1 MKPHTCRSFGGPLWV
16 LSCLFA
22 CFASVAPQVVAA
34 ETNANAAT
42 TVFADVVALDQ
53 PFMFN
58 RLGAAQPQ
66 GMIFALAR
74 DIVPM
79 EAGQGVTPGNVML
92 RKDKRARPIVLRV
105 NAGQFLEIH
114 FTNLLSPQPVN
125 PPTAAPITSL
135 QPVTRSAGVHVTGME
150 LVSVTLPDGT
160 VQPGIA
166 SDATWVGVNP
176 SSLAAPGQQRIYKY
190 YAKEEGTFML
200 YSAGGDWAGQL
211 QAGLFGAATVEPAHA
226 QWYRSQVTRED
237 LELAAYRV
245 EPTPGGCRVPG
256 REDLS
261 FCRKAGPDGKPLTV
275 ATEDGELALWSFHAP
290 GADESGAQKT
300 DVVIR
305 NDRVFTPDGRPL
317 VDYNAVYPAGH
328 PRAGQP
334 ILLMT
339 RRLADGRDE
348 LVSSDLTAIIAG
360 PDGGGFPFSENGPG
374 FAQNPTYP
382 NRRAPFREFTIMYHE
397 TFGTVQAFQQ
407 FYAPQLADV
416 MGAGTDN
423 FAINYGSAGI
433 GAEVLA
439 SRLGVG
445 PMGGKESVDLKF
457 EEFFLSSWACGDP
470 AMVVDVPANAP
481 NQTVTDPT
489 LGSRQINSAIT
500 NGTATAFS
508 ALAGKKATKAY
519 FPDDPSNVYH
529 SYIRDRVTMRILH
542 TGGGITHVHHL
553 HAHQWLRSPNSDD
566 GHYLDSQMITPGSTY
581 TMEIAHNGSGNLN
594 ETVGDSIF
602 HCHFYPHFA
611 GGMWALWRTHDVF
624 EAGTRLDREG
634 RPAPGWNRALPD
646 AEIATGT
653 PIPAIVPLPTLAMA
667 PAPAPVRLIDNGHR
681 VEVRPKSSDRRHE
694 IVYDSPGFPFFVP
707 GVSGHRAPHPPLDMA
722 WEESAPGVPVRDKD
736 GKMVYLDGGLPRHQV
751 LDGTIVHELHTRWD
765 FSKDFLARDKDG
777 KPVAGGLVAFELP
790 EEGTEVEKAAMAA
803 HSTRTRASFLPNGDP
818 GNYTL
823 NGLPPA
829 HGAPFA
835 NPSVDENGNAKLDV
849 RRYQGAA
856 IQTDAVLN
864 KQGWH
869 FPQQRMITLWQDV
882 KPTISG
888 ERAPQ
893 PFFFRANTGETI
905 EFWHTNLV
913 PDYYDL
919 DDFQVRTPTDIIGQH
934 IHLVKFDVL
943 ASDGAGNGW
952 NYEDGTFSPDEV
964 RTRIDAINLSGG
976 IHAFDSRTQ
985 FAAKKQRKLE
995 IKPAPAVFG
1004 PAPAGQDWAG
1014 AQTTIQRWD
1023 TDPVVNNKGEDRTLR
1038 TVFTHDH
1045 FGPST
1050 HQQAGLYGGLLV
1062 EPQGSKWYDPI
1073 SGGLLYDKQ
1082 QRHDGGPTSWQA
1094 NIVTANPADS
1104 YREFAIEF
1112 GDFQL
1117 AYGPGSPS
1125 QPGKPA
1131 NALFTAA
1138 FPALQSG
1145 AVPADVASIF
1155 ASNGVVFANDQTKL
1169 EKSKT
1174 PGEWLLTYR
1183 PAKKVEEHYRL
1194 APPPATTPPLATTP
1208 TTPTTY
1214 AVYPLELPHS
1224 WAAPIYVINPAPVD
1238 ANNQVS
1244 GAPYPTLISVVPS
1257 PGTFALNYRNEPI
1270 PSRVWNPTTQ
1280 QPAAGTAGDLS
1291 FAYASI
1297 TRADA
1302 RLNQQ
1307 PVPGTAI
1314 NPADPTGFKFPANI
1328 NPTINGLATT
1338 ASDPGKVQ
1346 PTDPFTPMFR
1356 AYAGDKVQV
1365 RTLVG
1370 SQHNPHYF
1378 SIDGVSWLY
1387 EPGYDESGY
1396 RNNQPMGISEHY
1408 EMNFLLPRAT
1418 AATTQPFADHRYEA
1432 SAGVDGIT
1440 NGMWGILRSYQQPVT
1455 GLVPLPN
1462 NVPPAKP
1469 AVAAI
1474 TPPAGAKV
1482 RSIHVVAT
1490 SVTQAT
1496 GGGLVYNS
1504 RGQTTALN
1512 PPAFDTALPVT
1523 DPDALIYVRAEDL
1536 DASGKL
1542 IRPGRIE
1549 PLILRA
1555 AAGEWIELTLTNN
1568 FQPAQEPAIFANPV
1582 AAASPYGESNFFT
1595 IPAQPGNTFAITHAV
1610 VAQFQ
1615 AAGYGLALNAT
1626 VASTLPNFVGWT
1638 LTPPTGAT
1646 GSADMDYTLTQA
1658 GDKIYVSPTINLRT
1672 SPNVG
1677 LNPQVV
1683 GYDITRANGVNV
1695 GFNPTVTVAPGQ
1707 TGAPVYWYA
1716 GALAVGPDGVL
1727 ATTPVEFG
1735 AINLTPSDPLQQHT
1749 LGLVGALVI
1758 EPEGSTW
1765 TEDVNQRA
1773 SATVTKADGSLFR
1786 DFVML
1791 CQDDVTLTNA
1801 GGAHTVNYGTEPFA
1815 YRYPTAYF
1823 PGGNF
1828 PAGDG
1833 TQATSNTLVAADPQT
1848 PIYVAGAGMPAR
1860 FRMLHP
1866 ASAAGADGEVLT
1878 IDGHV
1883 FQEEPFTDDS
1893 RVIGDNPRSQWF
1905 GARGGHG
1912 ARDRFDVVL
1921 PSAGGEHRVPGD
1933 YLYRSLIALLG
1944 GGDIAAGEWGIF
1956 RVTAPGKDAV
1966 LIQQAAANGSLT
1978 VSGAN
1983 SVNPATGVFAKS
1995 VQVFGGG
2002 SVSGT
2007 PLATADVDPLTGA
2020 WSVSQALTGA
2030 APSEISVLSS
2040 DGGVAKF
2047 ALKSQGGLLK
2057 AAVSAATEP
2066 AHKPSP
2072 VLKRYEKR
2080 RDQPS
2085 RPPEGVKVIRK
2096 K

>member
-1 MKPHTCRSFGGPLWV
+1 MKPRSRRSFGLSLV
-16 LSCLFA
+16 FSCLFA
-22 CFASVAPQVVAA
+22 CLAVVAPRAAASEESVVG
-34 ETNANAAT
+34 N

-79 EAGQGVTPGNVML
+79 EAAQGIAAGNVML

-105 NAGQFLEIH
+105 NAGQFLEIR
-114 FTNLLSPQPVN
+114 FTNLLSPQPAN
-125 PPTAAPITSL
+125 PATSGSGSGAITSL
-135 QPVTRSAGVHVTGME
+135 QPVTRSAGVHITGME
-150 LVSVTLPDGT
+150 LVSITLPNGQ

-166 SDATWVGVNP
+166 SDATWVGNNP
-176 SSLAAPGQQRIYKY
+176 NSLAAPGQQRIYKY
-190 YAKEEGTFML
+190 YAKAEGTFML

-226 QWYRSQVTRED
+226 QWYRSQITHDD

-245 EPTPGGCRVPG
+245 EPAKDGHLIVPG
-256 REDLS
+256 REG
-261 FCRKAGPDGKPLTV
+261 FGCWRKTDRDGKPLTV
-275 ATEDGELALWSFHAP
+275 TTEEGELTLWSFRTRD
-290 GADESGAQKT
+290 ADQQGQQKT

-305 NDRVFTPDGRPL
+305 HDRVFTPDGRPL

-328 PRAGQP
+328 PLAGQP

-339 RRLADGRDE
+339 QPRADGRDE
-348 LVSSDLTAIIAG
+348 LIYSDLTAIITG
-360 PDGGGFPFSENGPG
+360 PGGGVFPFTENGPG

-382 NRRAPFREFTIMYHE
+382 GRREPFREFTIMYHE
-397 TFGTVQAFQQ
+397 SFGTVQAFQQ
-407 FYAPQLADV
+407 FSASQPLSAV
-416 MGAGTDN
+416 LGAGTDN

-481 NQTVTDPT
+481 NQTVTDPAT
-489 LGSRQINSAIT
+489 GSQQINSAIVGSA
-500 NGTATAFS
+500 NPAAAFQPLS
-508 ALAGKKATKAY
+508 GKKATKAY
-519 FPDDPSNVYH
+519 YPDDPSNVYH
-529 SYIRDRVTMRILH
+529 SYIRDQVTMRILH

-594 ETVGDSIF
+594 ETIGDSIF

-611 GGMWALWRTHDVF
+611 SGMWALWRTHDVF
-624 EAGTRLDREG
+624 ESGTRLDHDG
-634 RPAPGWNRALPD
+634 RPLPGWNRALPD
-646 AEIATGT
+646 GEIVAGT
-653 PIPAIVPLPTLAMA
+653 PIPAIVPMPSLAMA
-667 PAPAPVRLIDNGHR
+667 PAPAPVRLIDDGRR
-681 VEVRPKSSDRRHE
+681 VEVRAKIPADHDRE
-694 IVYDSPGFPFFVP
+694 AVYDSPGFPFFVP

-722 WEESAPGVPVRDKD
+722 WEESAPGVPSHNKD
-736 GKMVYLDGGLPRHQV
+736 GNLIYLDGGLPRHQV

-765 FSKDFLARDKDG
+765 FSKDFLARDKSG
-777 KPVAGGLVAFELP
+777 KPIAGGLIAFELP
-790 EEGTEVEKAAMAA
+790 EEGTAIEKAAMAA
-803 HSTRTRASFLPNGDP
+803 TSTRTRASFLPNGDS
-818 GNYTL
+818 GNFTL

-835 NPSVDENGNAKLDV
+835 NPSVDENGNAQINV

-869 FPQQRMITLWQDV
+869 FPQQRIITLWQDV

-893 PFFFRANTGETI
+893 PFFFRANTGETV

-943 ASDGAGNGW
+943 ASDGAGNGF

-964 RTRIDAINLSGG
+964 RTRIDALNLSGG
-976 IHAFDSRTQ
+976 IHVFDPVTQ
-985 FAAKKQRKLE
+985 FAGKKQRKLAA
-995 IKPAPAVFG
+995 KPASAVFG
-1004 PAPAGQDWAG
+1004 SAPAGQDWDG
-1014 AQTTIQRWD
+1014 AQTTIQRWSI
-1023 TDPVVNNKGEDRTLR
+1023 DPVVNNLGEDRTLR

-1073 SGGLLYDKQ
+1073 SGGLLYDTKQ
-1082 QRHDGGPTSWQA
+1082 RSDGGPTLWQA

-1125 QPGKPA
+1125 TPGAPT
-1131 NALFTAA
+1131 NPLFNAA
-1138 FPALQSG
+1138 FPVLQSG
-1145 AVPADVASIF
+1145 KVPAAVTSIF
-1155 ASNGVVFANDQTKL
+1155 ASNGVVFANDHATL
-1169 EKSKT
+1169 EKGKKS
-1174 PGEWLLTYR
+1174 GEWLLTYR
-1183 PAKKVEEHYRL
+1183 PAEKVEERYRL
-1194 APPPATTPPLATTP
+1194 TSLPSAGPPV
-1208 TTPTTY
+1208 Y
-1214 AVYPLELPHS
+1214 AVYPLDQPHS
-1224 WAAPIYVINPAPVD
+1224 WASATYAINPAPVD

-1244 GAPYPTLISVVPS
+1244 GAPYPTLISVPT
-1257 PGTFALNYRNEPI
+1257 PGTFSLNYRNEPI
-1270 PSRVWNPTTQ
+1270 PSRVWDPVKQ

-1297 TRADA
+1297 PRADV

-1307 PVPGTAI
+1307 PVPGTPI
-1314 NPADPTGFKFPANI
+1314 NPSAPTGFTFPANI
-1328 NPTINGLATT
+1328 NPTVNGPTTT
-1338 ASDPGKVQ
+1338 ADNLGKVQ

-1370 SQHNPHYF
+1370 AHQNPHFF
-1378 SIDGVSWLY
+1378 SMDGVSWLF
-1387 EPGYDESGY
+1387 EPGYANSGY
-1396 RNNQPMGISEHY
+1396 RNNQPMGISEHF
-1408 EMNFLLPRAT
+1408 EMNFTLPSAT
-1418 AATTQPFADHRYEA
+1418 ASTAQPFADHRYEA

-1440 NGMWGILRSYQQPVT
+1440 NGTWGILRSYAQQVPE
-1455 GLVPLPN
+1455 LVPLPN
-1462 NVPPAKP
+1462 NIPSAIAPVVAEIKPPAN
-1469 AVAAI
+1469 
-1474 TPPAGAKV
+1474 AKV
-1482 RSIHVVAT
+1482 RRIHVVAT
-1490 SVTQAT
+1490 SVKQAT
-1496 GGGLVYNS
+1496 GAGLVYNS
-1504 RGQTTALN
+1504 RGQTTALK
-1512 PPAFDTALPVT
+1512 PPQFNTALPIT
-1523 DPDALIYVRAEDL
+1523 DPDALIYVRSEDL
-1536 DASGKL
+1536 DPATGQL
-1542 IRPGRIE
+1542 IRKGRIE

-1568 FQPAQEPAIFANPV
+1568 FQPATQPEIFATPV
-1582 AAASPYGESNFFT
+1582 AASPPYGLGDVNAV
-1595 IPAQPGNTFAITHAV
+1595 PPIT
-1610 VAQFQ
+1610 
-1615 AAGYGLALNAT
+1615 LL
-1626 VASTLPNFVGWT
+1626 
-1638 LTPPTGAT
+1638 
-1646 GSADMDYTLTQA
+1646 
-1658 GDKIYVSPTINLRT
+1658 T

-1707 TGAPVYWYA
+1707 TSKPVYWYA
-1716 GALAVGPDGVL
+1716 GALNVATDGSLV
-1727 ATTPVEFG
+1727 ATPIEFG

-1749 LGLVGALVI
+1749 LGLVGGLVI

-1773 SATVTKADGSLFR
+1773 SATVTKADGTRFR
-1786 DFVML
+1786 DFVMI
-1791 CQDDVTLTNA
+1791 CQDDVSLTNA
-1801 GGAHTVNYGTEPFA
+1801 AGAHTVNYGTEPIA
-1815 YRYPTAYF
+1815 YRYPTSYF
-1823 PGGNF
+1823 PNGNLV
-1828 PAGDG
+1828 AGDV
-1833 TQATSNTLVAADPQT
+1833 TQATANSLVGADPQT
-1848 PIYVAGAGMPAR
+1848 PIYVAGAGTPAR

-1883 FQEEPFTDDS
+1883 FQEEPFTDNS

-1912 ARDRFDVVL
+1912 ARDRFDLVL
-1921 PSAGGEHRVPGD
+1921 ASAGGEHRVPGD
-1933 YLYRSLIALLG
+1933 YLYRSLIALG
-1944 GGDIAAGEWGIF
+1944 GGDQVDGEWGLF
-1956 RVTAPGKDAV
+1956 RVTEPGKDAV
-1966 LIQQAAANGSLT
+1966 IINQAAAGASLT

-1983 SVNPATGVFAKS
+1983 SVNPATGTFAKT
-1995 VQVFGGG
+1995 VTVYAGGAP
-2002 SVSGT
+2002 SGT
-2007 PLATADVDPLTGA
+2007 PLATAAVDPLTGA
-2020 WSVSQALTGA
+2020 WSVAQALTGTVPA
-2030 APSEISVLSS
+2030 VLGVLSS
-2040 DGGVAKF
+2040 DGGFSTVAIN
-2047 ALKSQGGLLK
+2047 AQGGLLK
-2057 AAVSAATEP
+2057 TAVPANAEP
-2066 AHKPSP
+2066 ARQSSP
-2072 VLKRYEKR
+2072 ALKLYQKR
-2080 RDQPS
+2080 HDQRS
-2085 RPPEGVKVIRK
+2085 RPPEGITSE
-2096 K
+2096 

>member
-1 MKPHTCRSFGGPLWV
+1 MKPHPRRSSGPLWAA
-16 LSCLFA
+16 CLFA
-22 CFASVAPQVVAA
+22 CFAGAAMPAFLSAAQPTTSPVVLGAPAA
-34 ETNANAAT
+34 

-79 EAGQGVTPGNVML
+79 EASEGLAPGNVML

-105 NAGQFLEIH
+105 NAGQFLEIR

-125 PPTAAPITSL
+125 PPTAGPITSL
-135 QPVTRSAGVHVTGME
+135 QPATRSAGVHVTGME

-176 SSLAAPGQQRIYKY
+176 SSLAEPGQTRVYKY
-190 YAKEEGTFML
+190 YAKAEGTFML

-211 QAGLFGAATVEPAHA
+211 QAGLFGAATVEPENAR
-226 QWYRSQVTRED
+226 WYRSQVTRED

-245 EPTPGGCRVPG
+245 EPGPGDSLRVSDHP
-256 REDLS
+256 EL
-261 FCRKAGPDGKPLTV
+261 FCHRRKHDDGKPRTV
-275 ATEDGELALWSFHAP
+275 VTEEGEFTLWSFHSS
-290 GADESGAQKT
+290 ADAAGAQKT
-300 DVVIR
+300 DVIVR
-305 NDRVFTPDGRPL
+305 DNRVFTPDGRPL
-317 VDYNAVYPAGH
+317 VDYDAVYPVGH

-348 LVSSDLTAIIAG
+348 LVASDLTAIIAG
-360 PDGGGFPFSENGPG
+360 PDGGAFPFSENGPG

-382 NRRAPFREFTIMYHE
+382 GRREPFREFTIMYHE
-397 TFGTVQAFQQ
+397 TFGTVQAFKE
-407 FYAPQLADV
+407 FYAPQLSDV

-481 NQTVTDPT
+481 NQTVTDPAT
-489 LGSRQINSAIT
+489 GSRQINSAIT
-500 NGTATAFS
+500 NGTAAAFQT
-508 ALAGKKATKAY
+508 LTGKKATKAFY
-519 FPDDPSNVYH
+519 PDDPSNVYH
-529 SYIRDRVTMRILH
+529 SYIRDRVTMRVLH

-566 GHYLDSQMITPGSTY
+566 GHYLDSQMITPGSAY
-581 TMEIAHNGSGNLN
+581 TMEIAHHGSGNRN

-624 EAGTRLDREG
+624 EAGTRLDAEG
-634 RPAPGWNRALPD
+634 RPAPGWNRTLPD
-646 AEIATGT
+646 AEIKAGT
-653 PIPAIVPLPTLAMA
+653 PIPGIVPLPTLAMA
-667 PAPAPVRLIDNGHR
+667 PAPAPVRLIDEGRR
-681 VEVRPKSSDRRHE
+681 VEVRAKNHDDRRRE
-694 IVYDSPGFPFFVP
+694 FAYDNPGYPFFVP

-722 WEESAPGVPVRDKD
+722 WEESAPGVPARDKD
-736 GKMVYLDGGLPRHQV
+736 GKLIYLDGGLPRHQV

-765 FSKDFLARDKDG
+765 FSKDFLARDKNG
-777 KPVAGGLVAFELP
+777 KPIAGGLVAFELP
-790 EEGTEVEKAAMAA
+790 EDGTAIEKAAMAA
-803 HSTRTRASFLPNGDP
+803 HATRTHASFLPNGDP
-818 GNYTL
+818 GNFTL

-835 NPSVDENGNAKLDV
+835 NPSVNEEGNGDLDV

-856 IQTDAVLN
+856 IQTDVVFN

-882 KPTISG
+882 QPTISG

-893 PFFFRANTGETI
+893 PFFIRANTGETI

-913 PDYYDL
+913 PDYYEL

-943 ASDGAGNGW
+943 ASDGAGNGF

-976 IHAFDSRTQ
+976 LHVFDERTQ
-985 FAAKKQRKLE
+985 FKGRKQRKLE
-995 IKPAPAVFG
+995 VKPAPAVFG
-1004 PAPAGQDWAG
+1004 PAPAGQNWAG

-1023 TDPVVNNKGEDRTLR
+1023 TDPVVNNEGEDRTLR

-1062 EPQGSKWYDPI
+1062 EPQGSKWYDPV
-1073 SGGLLYDKQ
+1073 SGGLLYDTKK
-1082 QRHDGGPTSWQA
+1082 RHDGGPTSWQA
-1094 NIVTANPADS
+1094 NIVTADPAES

-1125 QPGKPA
+1125 SPGTPT
-1131 NALFTAA
+1131 NPLFTAP
-1138 FPALQSG
+1138 FGVDLKKG
-1145 AVPADVASIF
+1145 KVPPQVASVF
-1155 ASNGVVFANDQTKL
+1155 ASNGVVFANDHAVL
-1169 EKSKT
+1169 EKGKAS
-1174 PGEWLLTYR
+1174 GEWLLTYR
-1183 PAKKVEEHYRL
+1183 PAKKVEERYRL
-1194 APPPATTPPLATTP
+1194 APVSPATTPA
-1208 TTPTTY
+1208 TY
-1214 AVYPLELPHS
+1214 AVYPLDQPHS
-1224 WAAPIYVINPAPVD
+1224 WAAPAYAINPAPLD
-1238 ANNQVS
+1238 GNNKAS
-1244 GAPYPTLISVVPS
+1244 GAPYPTLISVVPA
-1257 PGTFALNYRNEPI
+1257 PGTFSLNYRNEPI
-1270 PSRVWNPTTQ
+1270 PSRVWDPVAKV
-1280 QPAAGTAGDLS
+1280 PASGDAGDLS

-1297 TRADA
+1297 LRADP

-1307 PVPGTAI
+1307 PAPGTAI
-1314 NPADPTGFKFPANI
+1314 NPADPNGFKFPPNLT
-1328 NPTINGLATT
+1328 PTVNGPAATSP
-1338 ASDPGKVQ
+1338 ASGKVQ

-1370 SQHNPHYF
+1370 SQHNPHYLA
-1378 SIDGVSWLY
+1378 IDGVSWLY
-1387 EPGYDESGY
+1387 EPGYENSGF

-1408 EMNFLLPRAT
+1408 EMNFTLPRAT
-1418 AATTQPFADHRYEA
+1418 GSTAQPFADHRYEA

-1440 NGMWGILRSYQQPVT
+1440 NGMWGILRSYAQKVPE
-1455 GLVPLPN
+1455 LVPLPN
-1462 NVPPAKP
+1462 NRPAAAP
-1469 AVAAI
+1469 VVAEI
-1474 TPPAGAKV
+1474 KPPAGATV
-1482 RSIHVVAT
+1482 RRIHVVAT
-1490 SVTQAT
+1490 SVNQAT

-1512 PPAFDTALPVT
+1512 PPAFDTSLPVV

-1542 IRPGRIE
+1542 IRKGRIE

-1568 FQPAQEPAIFANPV
+1568 FQPAQEPAVFATPV
-1582 AAASPYGESNFFT
+1582 AASSPYGQGD
-1595 IPAQPGNTFAITHAV
+1595 PVAV
-1610 VAQFQ
+1610 
-1615 AAGYGLALNAT
+1615 
-1626 VASTLPNFVGWT
+1626 
-1638 LTPPTGAT
+1638 PPIQ
-1646 GSADMDYTLTQA
+1646 L
-1658 GDKIYVSPTINLRT
+1658 LT

-1683 GYDITRANGVNV
+1683 GYDITRANGINV

-1707 TGAPVYWYA
+1707 SSAPIYWYA
-1716 GALAVGPDGVL
+1716 GALSVGKDGALV
-1727 ATTPVEFG
+1727 ATPVELG
-1735 AINLTPSDPLQQHT
+1735 AINLNPSDPLQQHT

-1773 SATVTKADGSLFR
+1773 SATVTKADGTVFR

-1801 GGAHTVNYGTEPFA
+1801 AGAHTVNYGTEPIA
-1815 YRYPTAYF
+1815 YRYPTSYF

-1828 PAGDG
+1828 PAADG

-1848 PIYVAGAGMPAR
+1848 PIYVAGAGTPVR

-1866 ASAAGADGEVLT
+1866 ASAPGADGEVLT

-1883 FQEEPFTDDS
+1883 FQEEPYVDGS

-1912 ARDRFDVVL
+1912 ARDRFEAVL
-1921 PSAGGEHRVPGD
+1921 ASAGGDHRVPGD

-1944 GGDIAAGEWGIF
+1944 GGDMADGQWGIF

-1966 LIQQAAANGSLT
+1966 IVNQASANGSLT

-1995 VQVFGGG
+1995 VKVF
-2002 SVSGT
+2002 SGAST
-2007 PLATADVDPLTGA
+2007 SGEALATAEVDPLTGA
-2020 WSVSQALTGA
+2020 WNVSQALTGA

-2040 DGGVAKF
+2040 DGGVARF
-2047 ALKSQGGLLK
+2047 SLKTQSTVLK
-2057 AAVSAATEP
+2057 AAVSKPAEP
-2066 AHKPSP
+2066 ARAPSP
-2072 VLKRYEKR
+2072 VLRRYEQR
-2080 RDQPS
+2080 RDQGS
-2085 RPPEGVKVIRK
+2085 RPPEGVKIIRK